1 MREHLNFIKENET
14 PKQQPLEY
22 SSQFHFH
29 WLSAVVTVIQI
40 LQLNGISILSLE
52 VSHAFFEINYVHSGQ
67 GILHIENHPDIPLSR
82 GVVFFINSNI
92 KHSITSSASN
102 PLDLYSISFKLSDCI
117 TTDDVPAAAIHDEQK
132 MLNFLQA
139 QPYLYAIN
147 CLELE
152 TYLMDSFVCL
162 QAKKPGSLS
171 RFKNMITGFLLT
183 AIQSLTEDHS
193 RHLPQTYVWD
203 TSINARGLLV
213 YIREHYMEP
222 ISLKDVAEA
231 LNYSPRQCQRL
242 ISDYLGVSFSQYLLM
257 YRINYA
263 KKLLCTTQAPLE
275 EIAEKSG
282 FKSSKLMGQQFK
294 AVTGETPLAYR
305 QRKSDKPL

>member
-1 MREHLNFIKENET
+1 MKEHLNFFEVPDIPVNK
-14 PKQQPLEY
+14 PVEY
-22 SSQFHFH
+22 SSPFHFH
-29 WLSAVVTVIQI
+29 CLSSMITVVQI
-40 LQLNGISILSLE
+40 LQLNGIAILSLE
-52 VSHAFFEINYVHSGQ
+52 VSHAFYEINYVYSGQ
-67 GILHIENHPDIPLSR
+67 GILHIENQSDIPLDA
-82 GVVFFINSNI
+82 GVVFFISSNI
-92 KHSITSSASN
+92 KHSITSNIDN
-102 PLDLYSISFKLSDCI
+102 PLTLYSVSFRLSDCI
-117 TTDDVPAAAIHDEQK
+117 TQDDVPALAIKDEQK
-132 MLNFLQA
+132 MFHFLQSN
-139 QPYLYAIN
+139 PYLYAKN

-152 TYLMDSFVCL
+152 SYLLDSFACL
-162 QAKKPGSLS
+162 QAEKPGSLS
-171 RFKNMITGFLLT
+171 RFKNMITGFLIT

-263 KKLLCTTQAPLE
+263 KKLLQTTQAPLE

-282 FKSSKLMGQQFK
+282 FKSGKLMCQQFK
-294 AVTGETPLAYR
+294 SVVGETPTEYR
-305 QRKSDKPL
+305 QRNS